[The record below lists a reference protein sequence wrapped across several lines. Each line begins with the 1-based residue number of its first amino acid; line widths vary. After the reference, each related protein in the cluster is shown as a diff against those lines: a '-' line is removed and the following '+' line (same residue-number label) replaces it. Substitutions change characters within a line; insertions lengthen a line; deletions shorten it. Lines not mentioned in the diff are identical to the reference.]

1 MSLGAVKLEFR
12 ERFLVC
18 TYHIPSNVCSL
29 SMKRKKKKPKSK
41 EVKNKIQGVN
51 KRFYFLEKRIISRE
65 IKFKTYIVSRRLK
78 ARNLV
83 YNKSI

>member
-1 MSLGAVKLEFR
+1 MSLGEVKLESR

-18 TYHIPSNVCSL
+18 TYHLPFMFAL
-29 SMKRKKKKPKSK
+29 YGKKKPKSK
-41 EVKNKIQGVN
+41 EFKNKIQGIN

-65 IKFKTYIVSRRLK
+65 IKFKMNIVTKRLR

-83 YNKSI
+83 YNESI

>member
-1 MSLGAVKLEFR
+1 
-12 ERFLVC
+12 
-18 TYHIPSNVCSL
+18 
-29 SMKRKKKKPKSK
+29 MKKKKKPKSK

-65 IKFKTYIVSRRLK
+65 IKFKMYIVTKRLR

-83 YNKSI
+83 YSESI

>member
-1 MSLGAVKLEFR
+1 LFSFYEK
-12 ERFLVC
+12 
-18 TYHIPSNVCSL
+18 
-29 SMKRKKKKPKSK
+29 KKKKPKSK

>member
-1 MSLGAVKLEFR
+1 MSLSEVKLEFR

-18 TYHIPSNVCSL
+18 TYHLPL
-29 SMKRKKKKPKSK
+29 MFALYEKKKKPKSK

-65 IKFKTYIVSRRLK
+65 IKFKMYIVTKRLR

-83 YNKSI
+83 YSESI